1 MVQRLKVNYK
11 LRAVLMHKSQESL
24 ILHCI
29 KVKEEKLVL
38 HNINHILNKQKNIK
52 VVKVQEVKY

>member
-1 MVQRLKVNYK
+1 
-11 LRAVLMHKSQESL
+11 MHKSHESL

-29 KVKEEKLVL
+29 KVKVKEEKLVL